1 MRSSRSLS
9 QPVIGRSPSRSR
21 LPLEFAPPV
30 VEASFETPSVSALSL
45 ARERSVA
52 LSDPPAYWRGRSMSP
67 AVSSAPATDSAC
79 INSFVNQLVEISENH
94 SLIKQLER
102 REYKQ
107 EDIIKV
113 IQVRSNNISDA
124 IKVGDILNQDRDTIS
139 RKIYTELYDLCRGA
153 LLLNGMR
160 FLSPIDLGT
169 SWELALTDINTKFLS
184 CFFLGL
190 RYIDLSIS
198 TKYNEYHSL
207 MNYLTKTGITLLDLI
222 DFRDAVFFDQLNSI
236 YNIRFSY
243 AERIQATRLMKV
255 KNNSNF

>member
-169 SWELALTDINTKFLS
+169 S
-184 CFFLGL
+184 
-190 RYIDLSIS
+190 IS
-198 TKYNEYHSL
+198 SDY
-207 MNYLTKTGITLLDLI
+207 
-222 DFRDAVFFDQLNSI
+222 
-236 YNIRFSY
+236 
-243 AERIQATRLMKV
+243 
-255 KNNSNF
+255 

>member
-153 LLLNGMR
+153 LL
-160 FLSPIDLGT
+160 
-169 SWELALTDINTKFLS
+169 TDINTKFLS

-190 RYIDLSIS
+190 RYIDLRIPEEGQTERLILKYYNFLWKIS
-198 TKYNEYHSL
+198 SDY
-207 MNYLTKTGITLLDLI
+207 
-222 DFRDAVFFDQLNSI
+222 
-236 YNIRFSY
+236 
-243 AERIQATRLMKV
+243 
-255 KNNSNF
+255 

>member
-1 MRSSRSLS
+1 MGKTEVVFLIGSNKL
-9 QPVIGRSPSRSR
+9 QKLGVHFVI
-21 LPLEFAPPV
+21 
-30 VEASFETPSVSALSL
+30 
-45 ARERSVA
+45 
-52 LSDPPAYWRGRSMSP
+52 
-67 AVSSAPATDSAC
+67 
-79 INSFVNQLVEISENH
+79 
-94 SLIKQLER
+94 
-102 REYKQ
+102 
-107 EDIIKV
+107 
-113 IQVRSNNISDA
+113 
-124 IKVGDILNQDRDTIS
+124 
-139 RKIYTELYDLCRGA
+139 

-255 KNNSNF
+255 KNNSNLLTQCPNGKQRLIRFSLNCLNFLP

>member
-124 IKVGDILNQDRDTIS
+124 IKVGDILNQDRDTIA
-139 RKIYTELYDLCRGA
+139 ELFIKADSFNTA
-153 LLLNGMR
+153 
-160 FLSPIDLGT
+160 IDP
-169 SWELALTDINTKFLS
+169 DFI
-184 CFFLGL
+184 
-190 RYIDLSIS
+190 IS
-198 TKYNEYHSL
+198 E
-207 MNYLTKTGITLLDLI
+207 
-222 DFRDAVFFDQLNSI
+222 FFDPLLGFLDNSA
-236 YNIRFSY
+236 
-243 AERIQATRLMKV
+243 AEVLSAIFGEH
-255 KNNSNF
+255 NNTSDKYRAVI

>member
-1 MRSSRSLS
+1 MGKTEVVFLIGSNKL
-9 QPVIGRSPSRSR
+9 QKLGVHFVI
-21 LPLEFAPPV
+21 
-30 VEASFETPSVSALSL
+30 
-45 ARERSVA
+45 
-52 LSDPPAYWRGRSMSP
+52 
-67 AVSSAPATDSAC
+67 
-79 INSFVNQLVEISENH
+79 
-94 SLIKQLER
+94 
-102 REYKQ
+102 
-107 EDIIKV
+107 
-113 IQVRSNNISDA
+113 
-124 IKVGDILNQDRDTIS
+124 
-139 RKIYTELYDLCRGA
+139 

-207 MNYLTKTGITLLDLI
+207 MKYLTKTGITLLDLI